1 MIKTDVLK
9 TLILKVKKFV
19 SRSVFVELQL
29 TKTTLNFQTSSY
41 NLKIRGLVA
50 KLFCGF
56 SIIFYFE
63 GNFAQ
68 SEKSMKPNW
77 QDTLCTIY
85 MNILPEPLLLY
96 NAWKMSKYGVFSVN
110 LRIQSAY
117 RKKRTWKNSML
128 GTFDAVIVLNT
139 NDSGSFNVELNS
151 TFFSLKAIFA

>member
-29 TKTTLNFQTSSY
+29 TQTTLNFQTSSY
-41 NLKIRGLVA
+41 NLKIRGLVE
-50 KLFCGF
+50 KLFVVF
-56 SIIFYFE
+56 LLFFILKETLLNLKRAWSPIDKID
-63 GNFAQ
+63 FAQ
-68 SEKSMKPNW
+68 STWTSFQN
-77 QDTLCTIY
+77 
-85 MNILPEPLLLY
+85 PLLLY
-96 NAWKMSKYGVFSVN
+96 NAWKMSKYGAFSVN
-110 LRIQSAY
+110 LRIQSEC

-128 GTFDAVIVLNT
+128 GTFDAVIGLNT